1 MLLAT
6 ALKGISKH
14 REALLELG
22 SASSPSQIS
31 EHTHRLTL
39 YLDAAGESLADLEAE
54 LEIKETAS
62 FHEHVKKGKSVN
74 ASKESVRREFTQ
86 ERATIIRTSRL
97 ITSGFRLVS
106 ECQSRVKHLIAEANN
121 QI

>member
-6 ALKGISKH
+6 ALKGMAKH

-22 SASSPSQIS
+22 SASSPSPIS

-39 YLDAAGESLADLEAE
+39 YLDAAGEQLADLEAE
-54 LEIKETAS
+54 LEINETAS
-62 FHEHVKKGKSVN
+62 FHEHVKNGKSVN
-74 ASKESVRREFTQ
+74 AAKESVRREFTQ
-86 ERATIIRTSRL
+86 ERATIIKTTRL
-97 ITSGFRLVS
+97 ISSGFRLVS

>member
-1 MLLAT
+1 MLLA
-6 ALKGISKH
+6 KSIDGISKH

-31 EHTHRLTL
+31 EHTHLLTL

-54 LEIKETAS
+54 LEVKETES
-62 FHEHVKKGKSVN
+62 FHAHLKKGMSVN
-74 ASKESVRREFTQ
+74 ASKETVRREFTE
-86 ERATIIRTSRL
+86 ERAVIIKTTRIIS
-97 ITSGFRLVS
+97 SGFRLVS